1 MSIVVISSINY
12 VVNTILPVPNVIWDL
27 QMFKIIWGGGIFL
40 IVQSDK
46 DRKLVLHCNLSVK
59 LFSANQGN

>member
-1 MSIVVISSINY
+1 MGSS
-12 VVNTILPVPNVIWDL
+12 NVYNNL
-27 QMFKIIWGGGIFL
+27 GGGGIFL

-59 LFSANQGN
+59 LFSANQGNWWFSKTIYDLIQEQF